1 MRDTYITRHDDK
13 ELEILRNIFRREKI
27 RQRDLAQVAG
37 MSLGMTN
44 AILKRLVTKGL
55 LTIRKINNR
64 RILYA
69 VSPAGMEE
77 IARRSFAYF
86 KRTLRNIVYYKN
98 SIDKLVRELKK
109 AGYSG
114 VCLVGSSDLDF
125 IVEHICSKHG
135 LVYRQQADDEE
146 AGEGSFIL
154 YGENALEDGLFNH
167 VQAARKSRT
176 PARTGKLRD
185 ILVRI

>member
-1 MRDTYITRHDDK
+1 MRDAYITQHDDK
-13 ELEILRNIFRREKI
+13 ELEILRSICRRERI

-44 AILKRLVTKGL
+44 AILKRLVTRGL
-55 LTIRKINNR
+55 LTMRRINSRK
-64 RILYA
+64 ILYA

-77 IARRSFAYF
+77 IARRSYTYV

-98 SIDKLVRELKK
+98 SIDEFICGLKE

-114 VCLVGSSDLDF
+114 VFLVGSSDLDF
-125 IVEHICSKHG
+125 IVEHCCGKYG
-135 LVYRQQADDEE
+135 LAYRQQTGDDE
-146 AGEGSFIL
+146 AGTGSFIL
-154 YGENALEDGLFNH
+154 YGENAAAEKGLKKNP
-167 VQAARKSRT
+167 K

>member
-1 MRDTYITRHDDK
+1 MRNAYITRQDDK
-13 ELEILRNIFRREKI
+13 ELEILRNLSRRERI
-27 RQRDLAQVAG
+27 RQRDLARVAG

-55 LTIRKINNR
+55 LTVRKINNR
-64 RILYA
+64 NILYA

-77 IARRSFAYF
+77 IARRSYTYF

-98 SIDKLVRELKK
+98 SIDELVRGLKK

-114 VCLVGSSDLDF
+114 VCLVGSSDVDF
-125 IVEHICSKHG
+125 IVEHICGKYG
-135 LVYRQQADDEE
+135 LAYRQQTHDKVGAE
-146 AGEGSFIL
+146 SFIL
-154 YGENALEDGLFNH
+154 YGESMAIEDDTSDTTQAL
-167 VQAARKSRT
+167 RKSRI
-176 PARTGKLRD
+176 PGKTGKLRD

>member
-1 MRDTYITRHDDK
+1 MRDASITHHDDK
-13 ELEILRNIFRREKI
+13 ELEILRSICRRERI

-44 AILKRLVTKGL
+44 AILKRLVTRGL
-55 LTIRKINNR
+55 LTMRRINSRK
-64 RILYA
+64 ILYA

-77 IARRSFAYF
+77 IARRSYTYV

-98 SIDKLVRELKK
+98 SIDELIRGLKE

-114 VCLVGSSDLDF
+114 VCLVDSSDLDF
-125 IVEHICSKHG
+125 IVEHSCGKYG
-135 LVYRQQADDEE
+135 LAYRQQSGDDDI
-146 AGEGSFIL
+146 GMGSFIL
-154 YGENALEDGLFNH
+154 YGENTTAENGKKKT
-167 VQAARKSRT
+167 RK
-176 PARTGKLRD
+176 PARTGRLQD